1 MLARYSVVFRVC
13 FGSDAIFKMM
23 GKQFAFMI
31 KDNSSRESTLENLQK
46 NILFRLETSMLNYN
60 FSGDDLI
67 SVQLILF
74 EVNYTDKVVKPL
86 NKSFTIKNLE
96 HNKDLLDISNEK
108 TNLAY
113 NNIIPLSMD
122 IYDYNNKLKINT
134 DNDGLPK

>member
-1 MLARYSVVFRVC
+1 
-13 FGSDAIFKMM
+13 
-23 GKQFAFMI
+23 
-31 KDNSSRESTLENLQK
+31 
-46 NILFRLETSMLNYN
+46 MLNYN

-86 NKSFTIKNLE
+86 NKSFTIKNIE